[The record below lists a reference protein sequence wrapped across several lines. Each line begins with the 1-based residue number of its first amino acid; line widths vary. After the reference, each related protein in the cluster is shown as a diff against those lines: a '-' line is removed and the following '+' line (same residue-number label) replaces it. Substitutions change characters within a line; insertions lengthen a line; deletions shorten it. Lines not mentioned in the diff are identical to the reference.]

1 MLSVHY
7 HCHIIKLK
15 HKCQVGVILLE
26 LSFWHLS
33 WFEESSVAYFKAGL
47 SHSSLPDCANIVIAR
62 PSLLPVWICALL
74 CLTPILG
81 HLSSYFFRVLETI
94 FSGAQFTRW
103 LWTPSAT
110 FELQSIFPV
119 TCRWKDLS
127 VHNLFAHSPPIC
139 FCWVFA
145 RRTKCSSWA
154 YFVTPRLDLQ

>member
-74 CLTPILG
+74 CLTQILG

-127 VHNLFAHSPPIC
+127 VHNLFSHSPPIC